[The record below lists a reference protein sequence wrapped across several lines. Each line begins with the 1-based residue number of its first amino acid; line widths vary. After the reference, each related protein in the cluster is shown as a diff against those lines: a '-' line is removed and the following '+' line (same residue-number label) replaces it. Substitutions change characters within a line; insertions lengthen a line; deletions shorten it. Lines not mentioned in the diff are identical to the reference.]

1 MVARRLFRYLRPH
14 RRELGWAVAALLAAT
29 GASVAG
35 PVLIKWFIDDHLTPR
50 KLDTEV
56 LWGIAA
62 GYLALHV
69 ISVVLTY
76 FQLLSFHRIAQWV
89 VRQLRVDVFAKVQR
103 LGLSFFDRTPGGSL
117 ISRITNDTEAV
128 KDLFVSVLST
138 FIQNIVFIIGAFV
151 ALFVLDVK
159 LAAACL
165 IILPLIGGVMQAY
178 RHFSALSYRRVRQM
192 VSEINAKLNETI
204 QGMSIIQAF
213 SQERRMRREFERSS
227 MELYRA
233 HMRNIRLAGLLLR
246 PAVDAIYLIALIV
259 VLTLFGI
266 RSFDGVV
273 SIGTMYAFLN
283 LLERLFEPFIQIMLK
298 LSQAQNAII
307 SAERVFQLLDEDDLA
322 PVKTGDETPVITRG
336 RIEFRNVTFS
346 YDGQQDVLRNISF
359 AVEPGQTVA
368 LVGHTG
374 SGKSSIINLLMRF
387 YPLRHGEILI
397 DGVPLTAYDDKELR
411 RQMGLVLQDP
421 FLFVGTVR
429 ENIRTGDPDITDER
443 VEQAARFVQADAF
456 ICRLPK
462 GYETELGERGASLS
476 SGQRQLLS
484 FARTMARE
492 PKILVLDE
500 ATAHVDTETEEAI
513 QQALRNMRQGRTTIA
528 IAHRLSTIQDA
539 DLILVLHR
547 GEIVERGT
555 HDELIARKGLYYKMY
570 LLQQGMTEQAG

>member
-14 RRELGWAVAALLAAT
+14 RKELGWAVAALLAAT

-56 LWGIAA
+56 LWGFAA
-62 GYLALHV
+62 GYLALYV

-89 VRQLRVDVFAKVQR
+89 VQQLRVDVFAKVQR
-103 LGLSFFDRTPGGSL
+103 LGLSFFDRTSGGSL

-227 MELYRA
+227 MELYGA

-307 SAERVFQLLDEDDLA
+307 SAERVFQLLDEDHLA
-322 PVKTGDETPVITRG
+322 PVKTGNETPVITRG

-387 YPLRHGEILI
+387 YPLRQGEILI

-456 ICRLPK
+456 IRRLPK

-528 IAHRLSTIQDA
+528 VAHRLSTIQDA

-570 LLQQGMTEQAG
+570 LLQQGMTEQVG

>member
-1 MVARRLFRYLRPH
+1 
-14 RRELGWAVAALLAAT
+14 LGWAVAALLAAT

-484 FARTMARE
+484 FARAIARE

>member
-1 MVARRLFRYLRPH
+1 MVSRRLFRYLLPY
-14 RRELGWAVAALLAAT
+14 RRELGWAVVALLAAT

-35 PVLIKWFIDDHLTPR
+35 PIWIKWFIDDYLTPR
-50 KLDTEV
+50 KLDAEV
-56 LWGIAA
+56 LWGVAA

-128 KDLFVSVLST
+128 KDLFVNVLST

-151 ALFVLDVK
+151 TLLVLDVK
-159 LAAACL
+159 LATACL
-165 IILPLIGGVMQAY
+165 IILPLIGGVMWTY
-178 RHFSALSYRRVRQM
+178 RHFSTQVYRRVRNM
-192 VSEINAKLNETI
+192 VSEINTKLNETI
-204 QGMSIIQAF
+204 QGMTIIQAF
-213 SQERRMRREFERSS
+213 SQEQRMRREFERSS
-227 MELYRA
+227 TELYGA
-233 HMRNIRLAGLLLR
+233 HMRNIQLAGLLLR

-266 RSFDGVV
+266 RSFNGFV

-307 SAERVFQLLDEDDLA
+307 SAERVFQLLDENNLA
-322 PVKTGDETPVITRG
+322 PVKTGDDTPVITRG

-346 YDGQQDVLRNISF
+346 YDGQHEVLRNISF
-359 AVEPGQTVA
+359 TAEPGQTVA

-387 YPLRHGEILI
+387 YPLRQGEILI

-429 ENIRTGDPDITDER
+429 ENIRMGDPDITDDR
-443 VEQAARFVQADAF
+443 VEQAARFVQADTF
-456 ICRLPK
+456 IRRLPR

-547 GEIVERGT
+547 GEIVELGT
-555 HDELIARKGLYYKMY
+555 HDELIAHKGLYHKMY
-570 LLQQGMTEQAG
+570 LLQAYGTAS

>member
-1 MVARRLFRYLRPH
+1 
-14 RRELGWAVAALLAAT
+14 
-29 GASVAG
+29 
-35 PVLIKWFIDDHLTPR
+35 
-50 KLDTEV
+50 
-56 LWGIAA
+56 
-62 GYLALHV
+62 
-69 ISVVLTY
+69 
-76 FQLLSFHRIAQWV
+76 
-89 VRQLRVDVFAKVQR
+89 
-103 LGLSFFDRTPGGSL
+103 
-117 ISRITNDTEAV
+117 V
-128 KDLFVSVLST
+128 KDLFVNVLST

-151 ALFVLDVK
+151 ALLVLDVK
-159 LAAACL
+159 LATACL
-165 IILPLIGGVMQAY
+165 IILPLIGGVMWTY
-178 RHFSALSYRRVRQM
+178 RHFSTQVYRRVRNM
-192 VSEINAKLNETI
+192 VSEINTKLNETI
-204 QGMSIIQAF
+204 QGMTIIQAF
-213 SQERRMRREFERSS
+213 SQEQRMRREFEQSS
-227 MELYRA
+227 TELYGA
-233 HMRNIRLAGLLLR
+233 HMRNIQLAGLLLR

-266 RSFDGVV
+266 RSFDGFV

-307 SAERVFQLLDEDDLA
+307 SAERVFQLLDENDLS
-322 PVKTGDETPVITRG
+322 PGKTGDETPVITLG

-346 YDGQQDVLRNISF
+346 YDGQHEVLRNISF
-359 AVEPGQTVA
+359 TAEPGQTVA

-387 YPLRHGEILI
+387 YPLRQGEILI

-429 ENIRTGDPDITDER
+429 ENIRMGDTDITDDR
-443 VEQAARFVQADAF
+443 VEQAARFVQADTF
-456 ICRLPK
+456 IRRLPR

-513 QQALRNMRQGRTTIA
+513 QQAFRNMRQGRTTIA

-555 HDELIARKGLYYKMY
+555 HDELIARKGLYHKMY
-570 LLQQGMTEQAG
+570 LLQAYGTAS